1 MCHQESEDPQRV
13 FFHHR
18 RAALGSDSGG
28 RKGRPPGTDSERM
41 RMSPPDVILSG
52 APSCRGV
59 ARRAKPG
66 RRGVEGPVDSR
77 CSLRAG
83 SAGPIFFRFIS

>member
-1 MCHQESEDPQRV
+1 MCHQESEDSQRV

-52 APSCRGV
+52 APTCRGV

-66 RRGVEGPVDSR
+66 RRGVEGPVR
-77 CSLRAG
+77 LALLAQGRFF
-83 SAGPIFFRFIS
+83 GPIFFRFIS